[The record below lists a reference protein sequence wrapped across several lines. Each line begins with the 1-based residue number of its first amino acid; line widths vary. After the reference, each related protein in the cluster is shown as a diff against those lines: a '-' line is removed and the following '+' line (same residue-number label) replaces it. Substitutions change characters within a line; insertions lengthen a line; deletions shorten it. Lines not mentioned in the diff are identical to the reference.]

1 MCGEWR
7 KYIYLDIQPCSAMQL
22 RKMQLQGNFVF
33 ILRKSIVERESETKD
48 ELVAGVFS
56 ASEMVVAVEHICI
69 QQNRTYS
76 TAYNNFL
83 IFDVTS

>member
-33 ILRKSIVERESETKD
+33 ILQKRIVERESEKKD
-48 ELVAGVFS
+48 ELVAGVF
-56 ASEMVVAVEHICI
+56 AAVEHICI
-69 QQNRTYS
+69 QQNRPTVRPTTIS
-76 TAYNNFL
+76 
-83 IFDVTS
+83 